1 MTKTSAGVD
10 MSPQD
15 AEARRAPYSP
25 PRLTRFGDV
34 RDLTLAQNPSPRPDQ
49 FGFPF
54 ATGSTLF
61 EYESQ

>member
-1 MTKTSAGVD
+1 MTKKSAVAD
-10 MSPQD
+10 SSPHHS
-15 AEARRAPYSP
+15 APPRAPYAP

-34 RDLTLAQNPSPRPDQ
+34 RELTLAQNPSPRPDQ